1 MYTVKNT
8 FEFPKEIADQDSG
21 LFIASLDVKPLLT
34 TIPLEETISLCC
46 DSFFSNDA
54 EVNNF

>member
-8 FEFPKEIADQDSG
+8 FEFPKEIADQDPG
-21 LFIASLDVKPLLT
+21 LFISSLDVKSLFT
-34 TIPLEETISLCC
+34 TIPLEETISLYC

-54 EVNNF
+54 KVNNF